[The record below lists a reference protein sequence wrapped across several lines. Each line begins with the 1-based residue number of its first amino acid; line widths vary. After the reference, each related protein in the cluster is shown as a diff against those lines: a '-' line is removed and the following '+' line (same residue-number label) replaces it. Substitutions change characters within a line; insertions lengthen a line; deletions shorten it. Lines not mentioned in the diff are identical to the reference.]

1 MRLLL
6 LVVFPALRCAALAT
20 TKPSRLRRAWR
31 AVSRRRPPAPVAPQ
45 EPASAAAPV
54 STLARTTS
62 LSDAFWEALDGTRV
76 DESSAARNKR
86 VAFRVRPAERWVVV
100 AVDGAGVARVSVDDA
115 GAADARVTYKNED
128 VFEALMDERY
138 GSAAASASAARVA
151 RSLRSASSKSGSVAD
166 AAPRSPET
174 RSRPSAT
181 AAADP

>member
-31 AVSRRRPPAPVAPQ
+31 AVSRRRPPAPDAPE

-86 VAFRVRPAERWVVV
+86 VAFRVRPAERWVVERGLLARKV
-100 AVDGAGVARVSVDDA
+100 ELLCHPLYGGLAAVSAPRDWNLQYRFSCFHPWGGAV
-115 GAADARVTYKNED
+115 Y
-128 VFEALMDERY
+128 M
-138 GSAAASASAARVA
+138 
-151 RSLRSASSKSGSVAD
+151 GSV
-166 AAPRSPET
+166 ST
-174 RSRPSAT
+174 T
-181 AAADP
+181 